1 MYAGAG
7 PAKVVRP
14 AALEGRRAVLG
25 SLLAGV
31 AALSLAGTPRAQ
43 AVELEDY
50 RKARETGFDL
60 IYEARDLNLT
70 QAERDG
76 LTQARTDLGA
86 TRKRLQQSEK
96 SIDKDL
102 EQWIRKNYWTE
113 AREQLRRQ
121 VGTLRFDVRAVAE
134 SLPKA
139 EKKEAFAAGKQFLK
153 QTEALDLALRKK
165 DETKALG
172 LLDSTKSALDTVL
185 AKLG

>member
-1 MYAGAG
+1 M
-7 PAKVVRP
+7 
-14 AALEGRRAVLG
+14 LG

-31 AALSLAGTPRAQ
+31 AALSLAGTPHAQ

-102 EQWIRKNYWTE
+102 EQWIRKNYWCVVHWKWE
-113 AREQLRRQ
+113 GPVVCV
-121 VGTLRFDVRAVAE
+121 VGVVRW
-134 SLPKA
+134 KG
-139 EKKEAFAAGKQFLK
+139 FGAAMW
-153 QTEALDLALRKK
+153 ERPHW
-165 DETKALG
+165 
-172 LLDSTKSALDTVL
+172 
-185 AKLG
+185 

>member
-1 MYAGAG
+1 MRIKGSMLEGAAGLGAPALG
-7 PAKVVRP
+7 PQAEAFGLHPNNLPPFPHFFPSPCRP

-102 EQWIRKNYWTE
+102 EQWIRKNYWC
-113 AREQLRRQ
+113 
-121 VGTLRFDVRAVAE
+121 VVH
-134 SLPKA
+134 
-139 EKKEAFAAGKQFLK
+139 
-153 QTEALDLALRKK
+153 
-165 DETKALG
+165 
-172 LLDSTKSALDTVL
+172 
-185 AKLG
+185 